1 VKAISGV
8 FPARFG
14 PIDSTDEVDAAP
26 TSMDPRVR
34 RNVEL
39 AAACGVPPAMLL
51 SVALATAAPRT
62 VAQALELVKTWSS
75 ALLELTARPSTHLK
89 ALAELEPEL
98 CFQPDIAS
106 VRPEAADHELRGRLL
121 FRELLG
127 RQSFF
132 QIAAWS
138 IAGLALSPADAEY
151 LEHLGVVT
159 QLQDVRIWPLTVTRR
174 AGLGPGGFTHAL
186 LGGIATMLNS
196 NMAVQPVGAFMRF
209 LDRLDDGVAAGRTV
223 EEQLGEVLARRER
236 VPGVGRP
243 ALGPDERNIHVVK
256 IVQRHGRD
264 RGRSWVLAQQIN
276 AFFRQ
281 NKAQHINSA
290 GLQGAILRDM
300 GFSPQAA
307 SAMCVL
313 YFVVPILAHAVAAD
327 EAKQQ
332 RTQISGSGTAA

>member
-1 VKAISGV
+1 VKAIAAV
-8 FPARFG
+8 LPARSG
-14 PIDSTDEVDAAP
+14 PIDSTDEADMAA

-51 SVALATAAPRT
+51 SVALATAAPRSI
-62 VAQALELVKTWSS
+62 AQALELVKTWSS
-75 ALLELTARPSTHLK
+75 ALLELTARPSTNLK
-89 ALAELEPEL
+89 ALADLEPEL
-98 CFQPDIAS
+98 RFHPDIARI
-106 VRPEAADHELRGRLL
+106 RPEAADHELRGRLL
-121 FRELLG
+121 FRDLLG

-159 QLQDVRIWPLTVTRR
+159 QLQDARIWPLTVTRR
-174 AGLGPGGFTHAL
+174 VGLGAGGFTHAL

-209 LDRLDDGVAAGRTV
+209 LDRVDDGVAAGRTV
-223 EEQLGEVLARRER
+223 EEQLEGVLARRER

-243 ALGPDERNIHVVK
+243 ALGPDERNVHVAA
-256 IVQRHGRD
+256 IVQRYGRE
-264 RGRSWVLAQQIN
+264 GGKSWVLAQRIS

-281 NKAQHINSA
+281 NKGQHINSA

-307 SAMCVL
+307 TAMCVL

-327 EAKQQ
+327 EAKQ